1 MKNEQLAD
9 CKTKDV
15 YFTCVDGYVWFC
27 FGQTDDCIL
36 AELLTYR
43 DGEYTL
49 GPMVSLPHERFVK
62 VIDRVND
69 VAVISG
75 EVSVVEPRK
84 RQSTTAKVTRATAQL
99 IQRYIR
105 ATGQGVIVRVG
116 GKEYG
121 VGFVFDGGRCFEFQ
135 DNDDRPGMTAAKC
148 TILKTT
154 IETLKLWESRL
165 DAVADMVL
173 INPKDGT
180 VGEPSGRYVV
190 SRSGGLVFNDT
201 PLATPDLSLFVDATL
216 DSETVGVWRNNGRV
230 YIDANTSFNRLPT
243 AIEWGRSQKQIAIWD
258 TISEKE
264 IAC

>member
-1 MKNEQLAD
+1 
-9 CKTKDV
+9 
-15 YFTCVDGYVWFC
+15 
-27 FGQTDDCIL
+27 
-36 AELLTYR
+36 
-43 DGEYTL
+43 
-49 GPMVSLPHERFVK
+49 
-62 VIDRVND
+62 
-69 VAVISG
+69 
-75 EVSVVEPRK
+75 
-84 RQSTTAKVTRATAQL
+84 
-99 IQRYIR
+99 
-105 ATGQGVIVRVG
+105 
-116 GKEYG
+116 